1 MRISSGPARTA
12 SGNQRTRRR
21 DYGGAGLHRAD
32 LAVDPLMQFSA
43 WLNGAIADH
52 IADPTA
58 MALATVGADRA
69 PSVRI
74 VLLKHFDAQGLC
86 WYTDYRS
93 AKGMALAQNP
103 SASVLFHW
111 REQDRQVRISGSVQ
125 RLSAA
130 ESEAYFESR
139 PPDSRYASAA
149 SVQSAPIADR
159 QALEQ
164 AVRALR
170 NVHAP
175 DALPRPLEWGGY
187 RLRPVEYEFWQ
198 GRPSRLHDRFR
209 YRISDADGWDVTR
222 LQP

>member
-1 MRISSGPARTA
+1 MGDSGD
-12 SGNQRTRRR
+12 QRAQRR
-21 DYGGAGLHRAD
+21 DYGSAPLRRSE
-32 LAVDPLMQFSA
+32 LAADPLLQFSA
-43 WLNGAIADH
+43 WLEAAIAAG

-93 AKGMALAQNP
+93 LKGADLAENP
-103 SASVLFHW
+103 VASVLFHW
-111 REQDRQVRISGSVQ
+111 REQDRQVRISGPVR

-130 ESEAYFESR
+130 ESDAYFESR
-139 PPDSRYASAA
+139 PLDSRYAAAA

-159 QALEQ
+159 HALEQ
-164 AVRALR
+164 AERALR
-170 NVHAP
+170 KAHAP
-175 DALPRPLEWGGY
+175 DALPRPPEWGGY
-187 RLRPVEYEFWQ
+187 RLEPVAYEFWQ

-209 YRISDADGWDVTR
+209 YQVNKAGGWEVVR